1 MSGRAWVSVLLI
13 ATLTGCASRS
23 RPKPCLTRTAHWNAL
38 PAFDST
44 AWWSSE
50 ILGGL
55 LRRVGLVEL
64 DRECISSLGDAPSD
78 LSRCWAKHDHPNS

>member
-1 MSGRAWVSVLLI
+1 MSGRAWVSLLLI

-55 LRRVGLVEL
+55 LPRVG
-64 DRECISSLGDAPSD
+64 SSWIEYAYH
-78 LSRCWAKHDHPNS
+78 RWAMPPPI